1 MAIHFLEMIKIPVDK
16 IEFDSLLMHSRV
28 SEFMTTPAI
37 TLKKDVSL
45 AAAKALM
52 RDHKISGIPIVDE
65 RGVLI
70 GIVSIENIIIAL
82 EKGYINDPIE
92 KHMVKRVVYLYDDM
106 AVSTAMG
113 FLMNH
118 DFGRYPVI
126 NRDQM
131 VVGIVTKADLMQH
144 MYERLGQIYMHNKR
158 RDQVLTPV
166 DFLIDQETPESKEY
180 RDRLFSYTIENQDLD
195 NAGQGST
202 QFKKFLQE
210 RNFPPNATRRASI
223 ALYEAEVNVV
233 LHAGGKGLIK
243 AFLEKNQIYIVIVD
257 SGPGIDDID
266 LAIQPGYT
274 TATDDVREKG
284 FGAGMGLAN
293 IIKYTDKLVIL
304 SSKNGLKM
312 EMVII
317 AKKII
322 E

>member
-1 MAIHFLEMIKIPVDK
+1 
-16 IEFDSLLMHSRV
+16 
-28 SEFMTTPAI
+28 MTTPPI
-37 TLKKDVSL
+37 TLKKDVTL

-70 GIVSIENIIIAL
+70 GIISIENIIIAL

-92 KHMVKRVVYLYDDM
+92 KHMVKKVVYLYNDM

-210 RNFPPNATRRASI
+210 RNFPPDATRRASI

-233 LHAGGKGLIK
+233 LHAKGKGLIK

-274 TATDDVREKG
+274 TATDEVREKG

-293 IIKYTDKLVIL
+293 IIK
-304 SSKNGLKM
+304 
-312 EMVII
+312 
-317 AKKII
+317 
-322 E
+322 